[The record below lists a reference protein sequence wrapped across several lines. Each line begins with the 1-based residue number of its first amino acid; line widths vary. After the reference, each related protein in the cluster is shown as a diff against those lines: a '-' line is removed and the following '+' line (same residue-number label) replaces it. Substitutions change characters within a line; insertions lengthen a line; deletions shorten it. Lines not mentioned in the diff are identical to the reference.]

1 MAPPRLVVATL
12 AASASALVA
21 YALVARNRRRA
32 RERQRRSGGLSLE
45 DAFGEVMTLSPS
57 RTYRLLDGAG
67 GSTLVVC
74 VHGLTG
80 DSRQFCYL
88 APLLASARRRGRRVR
103 RPARPRRVV
112 VRRPWRDDVG
122 DAAVE
127 SIAAVVADAATRSR
141 AADLASPA
149 SRWARSTRRATRT
162 PSSAAPLAGL
172 ALICPVLDT
181 LGDSSLE
188 RAFVASPLFPIG
200 WSGLDRGAPFVVA
213 SQAGDFEKALA
224 VGAHGAYARQAER
237 HVAQQVRGNAGYVD
251 RVGAEIRHLLSG
263 ERGDATFL
271 QDALASVIRR
281 PGRPKLLLV
290 YGADD
295 TVVGGGIVS
304 HDEDA
309 LRAAA
314 AVVVLDGAGHKPIM
328 THPQGVLDALRAHVL

>member
-1 MAPPRLVVATL
+1 
-12 AASASALVA
+12 
-21 YALVARNRRRA
+21 
-32 RERQRRSGGLSLE
+32 
-45 DAFGEVMTLSPS
+45 MTLSPS

-88 APLLASARRRGRRVR
+88 APLLASAEGVAAVACVDL
-103 RPARPRRVV
+103 PGHGASSCAD
-112 VRRPWRDDVG
+112 PWRDDVG

-127 SIAAVVADAATRSR
+127 SIAAV
-141 AADLASPA
+141 
-149 SRWARSTRRATRT
+149 
-162 PSSAAPLAGL
+162 
-172 ALICPVLDT
+172 
-181 LGDSSLE
+181 
-188 RAFVASPLFPIG
+188 
-200 WSGLDRGAPFVVA
+200 
-213 SQAGDFEKALA
+213 AGDFEKALA

-237 HVAQQVRGNAGYVD
+237 HVAQ
-251 RVGAEIRHLLSG
+251 
-263 ERGDATFL
+263 

-328 THPQGVLDALRAHVL
+328 THPQGVLEALRAHVL

>member
-1 MAPPRLVVATL
+1 
-12 AASASALVA
+12 
-21 YALVARNRRRA
+21 
-32 RERQRRSGGLSLE
+32 
-45 DAFGEVMTLSPS
+45 MTLSPS
-57 RTYRLLDGAG
+57 RTYRLLDGSG
-67 GSTLVVC
+67 GGTLVVC

-88 APLLASARRRGRRVR
+88 APLLASAEGVAAVACVDL
-103 RPARPRRVV
+103 PGHGAASCAD
-112 VRRPWRDDVG
+112 PWRDDVG

-127 SIAAVVADAATRSR
+127 SIAAIVADAATRSR
-141 AADLASPA
+141 AADLVVVGFSMG
-149 SRWARSTRRATRT
+149 TLHATRYADAVLGG
-162 PSSAAPLAGL
+162 AAPTPLAGL

-181 LGDSSLE
+181 LGDSCLE
-188 RAFVASPLFPIG
+188 RAFVASPLFRIG
-200 WSGLDRGAPFVVA
+200 WSGLDRGAPYVVA

-224 VGAHGAYARQAER
+224 VGAHRAYARQAER

>member
-1 MAPPRLVVATL
+1 
-12 AASASALVA
+12 
-21 YALVARNRRRA
+21 
-32 RERQRRSGGLSLE
+32 
-45 DAFGEVMTLSPS
+45 MTLSPS

-88 APLLASARRRGRRVR
+88 APLLASAEGVAAVACVDL
-103 RPARPRRVV
+103 PGHGASSCAD
-112 VRRPWRDDVG
+112 PWRDDVG

-141 AADLASPA
+141 AADLVVVGFSMG
-149 SRWARSTRRATRT
+149 TLHATRY
-162 PSSAAPLAGL
+162 ADA
-172 ALICPVLDT
+172 
-181 LGDSSLE
+181 
-188 RAFVASPLFPIG
+188 
-200 WSGLDRGAPFVVA
+200 
-213 SQAGDFEKALA
+213 AGDFEKALA

-328 THPQGVLDALRAHVL
+328 THPQGVLEALRAHVL